1 MFLHS
6 PSPLPS
12 RVASARS
19 FPSDR
24 CHFSVYRRVRQS
36 TLRRI
41 ISRLRSAV
49 RFVERARRFVFLP
62 RCRVVS
68 TTLTLPRQA
77 RRFVFLSQRQILYP
91 FRGVAVGDTLFH
103 TLATANTFFAAPR
116 CWIWVSIR
124 SCCCLYYYF
133 PFHQIS
139 LLLIKSHQNSAPL
152 FRNMSDQPRRSLRR
166 ATLAASSST
175 PSTPPPIAGLPIT

>member
-1 MFLHS
+1 MHNSPVIFNAAKHVLSSIPTGDDMFLHS
-6 PSPLPS
+6 PSPSPS

-68 TTLTLPRQA
+68 TTHTTLTLP
-77 RRFVFLSQRQILYP
+77 RRFVFLSQRP

-116 CWIWVSIR
+116 CWVWVSIKKEPPKGH
-124 SCCCLYYYF
+124 F
-133 PFHQIS
+133 GGI
-139 LLLIKSHQNSAPL
+139 IKHTINPSANS
-152 FRNMSDQPRRSLRR
+152 
-166 ATLAASSST
+166 
-175 PSTPPPIAGLPIT
+175 